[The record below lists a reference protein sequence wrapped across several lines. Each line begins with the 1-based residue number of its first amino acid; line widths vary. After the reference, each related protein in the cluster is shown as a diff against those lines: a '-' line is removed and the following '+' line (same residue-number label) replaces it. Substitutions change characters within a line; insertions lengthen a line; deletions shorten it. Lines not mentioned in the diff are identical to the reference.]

1 MTSVAMFVLML
12 EGIVKII
19 RRWKLDLKQLILIL
33 VSAGIV
39 LAVYSALMA
48 SYRVHERAFIK
59 DTLAANQAYAKKL
72 ATVTELFLQSLN
84 SQLRVS
90 AGHIANHFDDSHA
103 IDVELARLLTQTNSF
118 DSLVVINAQRKII
131 SAQPSSLALK
141 GLTLDPSLSLPIELQ
156 QPHILDPF
164 VSPAGNLLV
173 SPTFPIFT
181 PDGTY
186 LGFIAG
192 GIYLQG
198 DTILNQLL
206 GTHHASEHS
215 YVYVVDKSK
224 RLIYHKDNTRVGE
237 HIPGNVAINAVL
249 SGQSGAVEV
258 LNSQGVDMLA
268 GFAPVSTTGWGI
280 ISQRALTSIIAELN
294 LTHTNVLYS
303 TLPFALAIFVA
314 TLCAGFL
321 IARPL
326 AQLAQNVSSLS
337 PGNLRCI
344 DETPA
349 WYFEAENLKSA
360 ILNSSELL
368 GQEIRELE
376 EDRKMDPLTKL
387 NNRLAM
393 QLWLDN
399 VKNMHYQFS
408 VMALDVDHFK
418 SINDEFGHAVGDE
431 VLCALASVMKKNA
444 RSHDFVCRS
453 GGEEFL
459 IFMPFVDANRAFSI
473 AERLRIAISE
483 HAMPLSRPV
492 TVSIG
497 IACWPAHS
505 KSIDETLKMADKALY
520 QAKNKGR
527 NQTCQAKLSTH
538 AANHDVAR
546 HAV

>member
-1 MTSVAMFVLML
+1 M
-12 EGIVKII
+12 KITH
-19 RRWKLDLKQLILIL
+19 RWKLDLKQLILLL

-39 LAVYSALMA
+39 LSVYSALMA

-59 DTLAANQAYAKKL
+59 DTLASNQAYAQKL
-72 ATVTELFLQSLN
+72 AEVTELFLQSLN
-84 SQLRVS
+84 SQLQVS
-90 AGHIANHFDDSHA
+90 AGHIANHFDDSQA
-103 IDVELARLLTQTNSF
+103 IDAELGRLLTQTNSF
-118 DSLVVINAQRKII
+118 DSLVVIDAQRKII
-131 SAQPSSLALK
+131 SAQPSNLALK
-141 GLTLDPSLSLPIELQ
+141 GLTLDPALSLPIELQ

-173 SPTFPIFT
+173 SPTFPVFAA
-181 PDGTY
+181 DGTY

-198 DTILNQLL
+198 NTILNQLL
-206 GTHHASEHS
+206 GTHHASDHS

-224 RLIYHKDNTRVGE
+224 RLIYHKDNARVGE
-237 HIPGNVAINAVL
+237 YIGDNVAINAVL
-249 SGQSGAVEV
+249 NGQSGATET
-258 LNSQGVDMLA
+258 LNSQGENMLA
-268 GFAPVSTTGWGI
+268 GYAPVSNTGWGI
-280 ISQRALTSIIAELN
+280 VSQRALTSIVAELN
-294 LTHTNVLYS
+294 QTHTNVLYS
-303 TLPFALAIFVA
+303 TLPFALAILAA
-314 TLCAGFL
+314 TLIAGFV

-326 AQLAQNVSSLS
+326 AQLAQSVSSLS

-344 DETPA
+344 DQTPA

-368 GQEIRELE
+368 GQEIKELE
-376 EDRKMDPLTKL
+376 QDRKMDPLTKL

-408 VMALDVDHFK
+408 VLALDVDHFK
-418 SINDEFGHAVGDE
+418 SINDEFGHGVGDE
-431 VLCALASVMKKNA
+431 VLCALAGVMKKNA

-459 IFMPFVDANRAFSI
+459 IFMPFVDANRALSI

-483 HAMPLSRPV
+483 YPMPIPRPV

-497 IACWPAHS
+497 IACWPVHS
-505 KSIDETLKMADKALY
+505 KSIAETLKMADQALY

-527 NQTCQAKLSTH
+527 NQTCQAKHSVH
-538 AANHDVAR
+538 AANNDVAQ

>member
-1 MTSVAMFVLML
+1 
-12 EGIVKII
+12 
-19 RRWKLDLKQLILIL
+19 
-33 VSAGIV
+33 
-39 LAVYSALMA
+39 MA
-48 SYRVHERAFIK
+48 SYRVHEHAFIK
-59 DTLAANQAYAKKL
+59 DALASNQAYAKKL
-72 ATVTELFLQSLN
+72 AEVTELFLQSLN

-90 AGHIANHFDDSHA
+90 AGHISNHFDDSHA
-103 IDVELARLLTQTNSF
+103 IDAELARLLEQTNSF
-118 DSLVVINAQRKII
+118 DSLVVIDAQRRIV

-141 GLTLDPSLSLPIELQ
+141 GLTLDPSLSVPIELQ
-156 QPHILDPF
+156 RPYILDPF

-173 SPTFPIFT
+173 SPTFPIFAT
-181 PDGTY
+181 DGAY

-192 GIYLQG
+192 GIYLHG
-198 DTILNQLL
+198 NTILNQLL

-224 RLIYHKDNTRVGE
+224 RLIYHKANERVGE
-237 HIPGNVAINAVL
+237 FVGDNLAINAVL
-249 SGQSGAVEV
+249 SGRSGATET
-258 LNSQGVDMLA
+258 LNSQGENMLA
-268 GFAPVSTTGWGI
+268 GFAPVTSTGWGVV
-280 ISQRALTSIIAELN
+280 SQRALTSIIAELN
-294 LTHTNVLYS
+294 QTHTNVLYS
-303 TLPFALAIFVA
+303 TLPFALAILIA
-314 TLCAGFL
+314 TLFAGVV

-326 AQLAQNVSSLS
+326 AQLAQNVSFLS

-376 EDRKMDPLTKL
+376 QDRKMDPLTKL
-387 NNRLAM
+387 NNRFAM

-418 SINDEFGHAVGDE
+418 SINDEFGHGVGDE
-431 VLCALASVMKKNA
+431 VLCALANVMKMNA

-459 IFMPFVDANRAFSI
+459 IFMPFVDSNRAFSI
-473 AERLRIAISE
+473 AERLRTAVCE
-483 HAMPLSRPV
+483 YPMPIPRPV

-497 IACWPAHS
+497 IASWPANS
-505 KSIDETLKMADKALY
+505 NSIEETLNMADQALY
-520 QAKNKGR
+520 QAKNQGR
-527 NQTCQAKLSTH
+527 NQTCQAKKYTH
-538 AANHDVAR
+538 AANNDVAQ
-546 HAV
+546 HAI